1 MIQRNLIVVCWL
13 LCASAVSLAQE
24 FRGTIL
30 GKVTD
35 PSGAVISAAA
45 VAAINEETNVR
56 VEAKSNAEGNYSI
69 PFLLPGKYTLRVES
83 DGFKAAARP
92 GIIVQINDRIAL
104 DFALELGATKDTI
117 TVTAESPMLQSATAD
132 MGQVVGRDMMDRL
145 PMSSMNVMNL
155 VDMAPGVLGGSGNS
169 LSNGQNDITIN
180 GGSGRERGNDI
191 TIDGIPNV
199 APRFNGLAVTVPS
212 SDAVQEFKVS
222 TTMFDAQNGR
232 SNGGAIAFTTRGGTN
247 NPHGSAYYFFYDEH
261 LNANGWVRN
270 KQGQERTP
278 ISQNL
283 IGGTVGG
290 PVYLPGGFGLPKYD
304 GRNRTFFFVSYEKQ
318 KSENDFIRYARV
330 PTALERK
337 GDFSQTLSLNN
348 TPLGVYDP
356 DTTQIVNNKT
366 IRTPFPNQTIPANRF
381 DPTGAAVMNLFELPN
396 QNVAARIG
404 AFNWLGQGRFKGSV
418 DNLMTRFDQVI
429 SSRQRIYL
437 RFSRVEGLDTR
448 DPYAM
453 KGVFELNSSGS
464 ARTQDNINPRHN
476 KSLAFDDSYMLTPSI
491 FASFRYGYTRSNL
504 YEYFDG
510 NVRDANDQKLAPVI
524 LANQVS
530 KGYSM
535 FKIGENMPY
544 FGSKVRTS
552 INDTHSL
559 YVTFNQ
565 LKGRHALKYGLDMR
579 LVRWNENQP
588 GESQNGEFYFDSR
601 FTRSDPTTTS
611 TINTSGSSMSSM
623 LLGLPY
629 DARIGYNSALSLQ
642 SLYSALYLQDDIKV
656 SRKLSLNLGLR
667 HELETPQTERFDRI
681 SFGVDPDFVLPL
693 SVPGVAPLKG
703 ALLFVGQ
710 DGRGRRQALTDT
722 NNFGPRFGFAYQ
734 LTRTT
739 VLRGGYG
746 LFFSSGLSNIGG
758 TSSVNVN
765 ALGAQ
770 PSFNAVTRI
779 PSSNSTDGGRTALT
793 TIQNPFPNGLVTP
806 TGNSLGALT
815 ELGNSISY
823 ANPYRVM
830 PYVQQWSFSV
840 QRMIGRDLMVDAGYV
855 GSHAL
860 KQFNTFN
867 WNERNDAWL
876 AQGSGEFDQIPNPF
890 YGVFPATSTLGG
902 SRNTTKGKFWVTFP
916 QFNNVTMYGANTD
929 RALYHSGQFAVR
941 KRMSHGLML
950 NINYTY
956 SKNMI
961 YDGASLINERHWR
974 SVASTDRP
982 HIFRIFGNYEL
993 PFGSKRALFSDVP
1006 RWTNAIIGGWEVSG
1020 SFRMTSGTPISITER
1035 RGRPMPIANP
1045 VKSGKVSDRLGD
1057 QIDPAT
1063 GAPTNPY
1070 FDTTA
1075 WQALSG
1081 DYVVSL
1087 EPLRYSWLRGPRGT
1101 YTNVTAYKTFRIR
1114 EGMRFEL
1121 RMEANNAL
1129 NHPIFGNPATDMN
1142 NPVTFG
1148 TITSAGG
1155 TRTVNISG
1163 KFRF

>member
-1 MIQRNLIVVCWL
+1 
-13 LCASAVSLAQE
+13 
-24 FRGTIL
+24 
-30 GKVTD
+30 
-35 PSGAVISAAA
+35 
-45 VAAINEETNVR
+45 
-56 VEAKSNAEGNYSI
+56 
-69 PFLLPGKYTLRVES
+69 
-83 DGFKAAARP
+83 
-92 GIIVQINDRIAL
+92 
-104 DFALELGATKDTI
+104 
-117 TVTAESPMLQSATAD
+117 
-132 MGQVVGRDMMDRL
+132 
-145 PMSSMNVMNL
+145 
-155 VDMAPGVLGGSGNS
+155 
-169 LSNGQNDITIN
+169 
-180 GGSGRERGNDI
+180 
-191 TIDGIPNV
+191 
-199 APRFNGLAVTVPS
+199 
-212 SDAVQEFKVS
+212 
-222 TTMFDAQNGR
+222 
-232 SNGGAIAFTTRGGTN
+232 
-247 NPHGSAYYFFYDEH
+247 
-261 LNANGWVRN
+261 
-270 KQGQERTP
+270 
-278 ISQNL
+278 
-283 IGGTVGG
+283 
-290 PVYLPGGFGLPKYD
+290 
-304 GRNRTFFFVSYEKQ
+304 
-318 KSENDFIRYARV
+318 
-330 PTALERK
+330 
-337 GDFSQTLSLNN
+337 
-348 TPLGVYDP
+348 
-356 DTTQIVNNKT
+356 
-366 IRTPFPNQTIPANRF
+366 
-381 DPTGAAVMNLFELPN
+381 
-396 QNVAARIG
+396 
-404 AFNWLGQGRFKGSV
+404 
-418 DNLMTRFDQVI
+418 
-429 SSRQRIYL
+429 
-437 RFSRVEGLDTR
+437 
-448 DPYAM
+448 
-453 KGVFELNSSGS
+453 
-464 ARTQDNINPRHN
+464 
-476 KSLAFDDSYMLTPSI
+476 MLTPSI

-579 LVRWNENQP
+579 LVRWNENQA
-588 GESQNGEFYFDSR
+588 GRIAKTESSTSIPDSR
-601 FTRSDPTTTS
+601 DPIRPRPRQLTPPDRRCLRCCWDCPTMRASATTA
-611 TINTSGSSMSSM
+611 
-623 LLGLPY
+623 P
-629 DARIGYNSALSLQ
+629 LSLQ

-681 SFGVDPDFVLPL
+681 SFGVDPDYVLPL

-840 QRMIGRDLMVDAGYV
+840 QRMVGRDLMVDAGYV

-993 PFGSKRALFSDVP
+993 PFGSKRALFSDAPKWAQCDHRRMGSVRLVP
-1006 RWTNAIIGGWEVSG
+1006 HDQRNADLDY
-1020 SFRMTSGTPISITER
+1020 GTPWPADADRQSREER
-1035 RGRPMPIANP
+1035 EGERPPGRP
-1045 VKSGKVSDRLGD
+1045 DR
-1057 QIDPAT
+1057 
-1063 GAPTNPY
+1063 
-1070 FDTTA
+1070 
-1075 WQALSG
+1075 SG
-1081 DYVVSL
+1081 DRRPHKSL
-1087 EPLRYSWLRGPRGT
+1087 FRHHSVAGAVRRLCRQSGAVALLLAARPARHLHERDCVQDVQDPRRDALRVADGGQQCAEPSDLQQSRDRH
-1101 YTNVTAYKTFRIR
+1101 
-1114 EGMRFEL
+1114 E
-1121 RMEANNAL
+1121 
-1129 NHPIFGNPATDMN
+1129 
-1142 NPVTFG
+1142 
-1148 TITSAGG
+1148 
-1155 TRTVNISG
+1155 
-1163 KFRF
+1163 